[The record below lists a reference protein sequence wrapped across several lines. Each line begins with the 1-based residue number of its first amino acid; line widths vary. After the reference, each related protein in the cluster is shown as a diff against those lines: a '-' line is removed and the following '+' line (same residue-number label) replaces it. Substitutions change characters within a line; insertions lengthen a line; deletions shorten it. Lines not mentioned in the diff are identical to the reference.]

1 MKPTFRKGAVL
12 LASALVISS
21 AAPATG
27 YVYAAKTFTYA
38 YQTGGEVSSI
48 SLEKGDSVDL
58 RFIGI
63 SDYRNYSRSW
73 VSSNPEVASVDVNG
87 VVTAKANGEAVITLR
102 VGDGSAY
109 TSEGVVITVGEIPTM
124 EVTLGTSKDNT
135 FSKYTLELGN
145 TVDLNFYGVVNWSS
159 SLYSSQWLSSNE
171 SVATVSSTGVV
182 TPVAP
187 GTTTVT
193 ISIKNK
199 NTGKALSVI
208 PVEVTVPAAEASK
221 EFTARQTSDS
231 AVTLTFEN
239 KEITA
244 SELEKNL
251 SFYYYVGDVKIAY
264 PIKVDSVKNGVASLS
279 SYVTFT
285 DGTKYGF
292 TYGETSAEFVA
303 SIGEVA
309 SIQYSWNCDGDDFKA
324 YAGTDTTISYKLLNA
339 QGVDITATAMSQSD
353 ASVMFNLVKESEN
366 GDFWI
371 SDSTEG
377 KIFFNSENA
386 VAQVEIEYFTGKYD
400 QETYEPIPGPKT
412 VATIISSKA
421 PAYGINVAAGGT
433 TTIVKNG
440 AAAGESIDWS
450 KASHVI
456 ALGDDEKNSFRLVAK
471 LTDTKGETVYTDTMD
486 AEKGTFSF
494 ATTNNAVLYIAED
507 GTLMTNSTGTV
518 NVLVYFTPAGGT
530 TSSVVAVLPVTVRPA
545 RAISSLSLDK
555 NSDIISTES
564 GNGFNETTFK
574 VTLKDQLG
582 DLIEGDIEIT
592 SNLKNL
598 PNGVTAT
605 PVISAVEGADGE
617 YTFTVTG
624 STENLPSGAT
634 GYAYSFTVKAGNLTK
649 TFNVT
654 VKKPNY
660 DKNNNLVISGYKI
673 EFTGDDD
680 LKTTDAN
687 EKLAT
692 ATLYLLSNGVKAQVA
707 ELSKKESSVSN
718 MLAGNYYYAVTKG
731 GNNIDA
737 SVASGTAIQ
746 IPLTD
751 IAEKELDG
759 ANINVVD
766 KSKNGTGVYT
776 VTIYKGI
783 GSTTGATASAL
794 TQVSRNTLT
803 VKDSQDSLSYAGKS
817 TNTFA
822 SVDGGVEQL
831 VMSSFKFKLGDTVL
845 DDSSDYSGIK
855 LVVKA
860 NKVEDGG
867 MLKPGS
873 VCFVKSVDF
882 YVETAAGS
890 NTYVKY
896 TVNVNDYVEVK

>member
-1 MKPTFRKGAVL
+1 MKPTFRKGAFL

-27 YVYAAKTFTYA
+27 PVYAAKTFTYA

-58 RFIGI
+58 RFIGV

-73 VSSNPEVASVDVNG
+73 VSSNPEVATVDVNG
-87 VVTAKANGEAVITLR
+87 VVTAKANGSAVITLR

-124 EVTLGTSKDNT
+124 EVTLGTSKDAT
-135 FSKYTLELGN
+135 FDKYTLELGD
-145 TVDLNFYGVVNWSS
+145 TVDLNFYGVVNWSTT
-159 SLYSSQWLSSNE
+159 LYSSQWLSSNE
-171 SVATVSSTGVV
+171 TVATVSNTGVV

-193 ISIKNK
+193 ISITNK
-199 NTGKALSVI
+199 NTGKELSVI
-208 PVEVTVPAAEASK
+208 PVEITVPAAEASK

-239 KEITA
+239 KDITA
-244 SELEKNL
+244 SDLEKEL

-264 PIKVDSVKNGVASLS
+264 PIKVDSVKNGVATLN

-285 DGTKYGF
+285 DGTRYGF

-309 SIQYSWNCDGDDFKA
+309 SIQYAWNCDGDEYKA

-339 QGVDITATAMSQSD
+339 HGVDITATAMAQSG
-353 ASVMFNLVKESEN
+353 ASVMFNLLKESEN

-377 KIFFNSENA
+377 KLFFNSENA
-386 VAQVEIEYFTGKYD
+386 IAQVEIEYITGKYHP
-400 QETYEPIPGPKT
+400 ETYEPIPGPKT
-412 VATIISSKA
+412 VATIVSSKA
-421 PAYGINVAAGGT
+421 PAYGINVAAGGI
-433 TTIVKNG
+433 TTIVKN
-440 AAAGESIDWS
+440 AAAEGESIDWS
-450 KASHVI
+450 KASNII

-471 LTDTKGETVYTDTMD
+471 LTDTKGESVYTDTMD

-518 NVLVYFTPAGGT
+518 NVLVYFTPAGSNI
-530 TSSVVAVLPVTVRPA
+530 SSVVAVLPVTVRPA
-545 RAISSLSLDK
+545 RAISSLTLDK

-624 STENLPSGAT
+624 SQENLPSGAT
-634 GYAYSFTVKAGNLTK
+634 GYAYTFTVKAGNLTK

-654 VKKPNY
+654 VKKPAF

-707 ELSKKESSVSN
+707 ELSKKEASVSN

-731 GNNIDA
+731 GNTVEA
-737 SVASGTAIQ
+737 PVASGTAIQ

-751 IAEKELDG
+751 IVEKEVDG
-759 ANINVVD
+759 GNINVVD

-783 GSTTGATASAL
+783 GSVAGATASAL

-817 TNTFA
+817 TNSFA
-822 SVDGGVEQL
+822 SIDGGAEQL

-855 LVVKA
+855 LVVNA